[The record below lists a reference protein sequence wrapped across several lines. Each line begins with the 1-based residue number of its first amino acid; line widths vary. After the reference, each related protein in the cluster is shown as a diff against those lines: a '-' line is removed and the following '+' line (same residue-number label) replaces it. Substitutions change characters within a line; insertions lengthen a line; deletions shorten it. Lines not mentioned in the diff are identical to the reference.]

1 MTEPLDDLAH
11 DDQDFPDLVIDP
23 TEVEEDD

>member
-1 MTEPLDDLAH
+1 MTEPLDEVVH